1 MQLAGSEG
9 SNLLS
14 YRLDIPPLGRNETDT
29 VGKVGWR
36 GAWSMVAFLAF
47 FVLVAEGWGLSSG
60 EGEAA
65 HNSQSVTQP
74 EAAPNSQSVT
84 QRAAVR
90 DLSPL
95 PMTEEQSCSSP
106 RTPRRTRT
114 LASGKALPPPACPLL
129 HARHARRS
137 APCPQAHAQP
147 KASCLGAGASA
158 LALAMRLR
166 GPLHP
171 RDPPMAG
178 HRCLHGGHLATFY
191 STPTAP
197 RGVHRPASPHSI
209 LDSAARRDEDFSLVD
224 PRAHSRCG

>member
-1 MQLAGSEG
+1 MARGMVHGGVPRFLRARGRGMGAVVWRGRGGSQLAERHPAAG
-9 SNLLS
+9 
-14 YRLDIPPLGRNETDT
+14 RKKFIPP
-29 VGKVGWR
+29 
-36 GAWSMVAFLAF
+36 
-47 FVLVAEGWGLSSG
+47 AE
-60 EGEAA
+60 
-65 HNSQSVTQP
+65 
-74 EAAPNSQSVT
+74 
-84 QRAAVR
+84 
-90 DLSPL
+90 
-95 PMTEEQSCSSP
+95 TEEQSCSSP

>member
-1 MQLAGSEG
+1 MA
-9 SNLLS
+9 
-14 YRLDIPPLGRNETDT
+14 
-29 VGKVGWR
+29 R
-36 GAWSMVAFLAF
+36 GMVAFLAF

-95 PMTEEQSCSSP
+95 PRTEEQSCSSP